1 MLSIHNIQVDSFAVV
16 RGTLDNEE
24 EPIAVTA
31 PQRESVA
38 MTWKSPGMTHLWCP
52 KCQRQYGTD
61 AELVFKDG
69 KILFKWKC
77 KTCGSEILSEG

>member
-1 MLSIHNIQVDSFAVV
+1 MLRPHSERGNLACLSESFGKEAKSIAAAASYEA
-16 RGTLDNEE
+16 
-24 EPIAVTA
+24 PIG
-31 PQRESVA
+31 

-52 KCQRQYGTD
+52 KCQRQHGTD

-77 KTCGSEILSEG
+77 ETCGSEILSEG

>member
-1 MLSIHNIQVDSFAVV
+1 MLSIQNNQLDSLVVV
-16 RGTLDNEE
+16 RGPLDNEE
-24 EPIAVTA
+24 ESIAMTA
-31 PQRESVA
+31 PQRESIA

-61 AELVFKDG
+61 AELVLKDG

>member
-1 MLSIHNIQVDSFAVV
+1 VLSIENSQLGSLVVVKASF
-16 RGTLDNEE
+16 DNEE
-24 EPIAVTA
+24 ESTAVTA
-31 PQRESVA
+31 PQKESIA

-61 AELVFKDG
+61 AELVLKDG